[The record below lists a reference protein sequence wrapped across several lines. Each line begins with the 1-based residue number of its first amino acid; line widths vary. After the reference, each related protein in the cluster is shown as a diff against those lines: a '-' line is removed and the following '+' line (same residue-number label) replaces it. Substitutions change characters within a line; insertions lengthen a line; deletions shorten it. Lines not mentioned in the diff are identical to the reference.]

1 MKYALRFL
9 AEQDMGIE
17 SRGEEKIRGGR
28 LSSFLFNPKAKPL
41 FNQREASNLSI
52 QEIED

>member
-1 MKYALRFL
+1 MRI
-9 AEQDMGIE
+9 DD

-41 FNQREASNLSI
+41 FNHSEASNYSI
-52 QEIED
+52 QEMKDYTK